1 MYVYLSNKQLAVS
14 PQPRVP
20 GEAITTTIGSQLAV
34 KVEGI
39 VQVTSSQRY
48 SGRRVRAVQVTI
60 QSNPANPTVGLDG
73 KVCLLIYLFFFSSTI
88 FEIQFLLA
96 D

>member
-1 MYVYLSNKQLAVS
+1 
-14 PQPRVP
+14 VP

-39 VQVTSSQRY
+39 VQVTSSLRY
-48 SGRRVRAVQVTI
+48 SGRRVRAVQVSI
-60 QSNPANPTVGLDG
+60 QSNPANPTVGSDG
-73 KVCLLIYLFFFSSTI
+73 KVYLLVYSI
-88 FEIQFLLA
+88 FILTAIANLFLLA